1 MHVAI
6 MATYGRIAMHIVG
19 VRELKNRLTHYL
31 SLARQGMPVVVT
43 DRNEPIAVLHDLDR
57 VEETAGTE
65 ERLASQAHGKRLR
78 MPRDRSPFQPVRPAS
93 GGRRGSDL
101 IIEERR

>member
-1 MHVAI
+1 
-6 MATYGRIAMHIVG
+6 MHIVG

-31 SLARQGMPVVVT
+31 SLTRQGMPVVIT
-43 DRNEPIAVLHDLDR
+43 DRNEPIAVLHGLDR
-57 VEETAGTE
+57 IEETAGTE

-78 MPRDRSPFQPVRPAS
+78 MPADRSPFGPVPRAS
-93 GGRRGSDL
+93 GGRKGSEL